1 MARPYIPLDKFEHME
16 HADHASHE
24 SAAMAELRERQA
36 KAVRRNLHNFAQLER
51 AGFPGAVP
59 IDVIGWVESRLIGK
73 AAKALGKS
81 VVGEVLAKR
90 MITVKIKKGYPV
102 KRPNGYFAIT
112 TEGNVYQ
119 DADWTEERGAA
130 EVHRAPRRGLTTQ
143 RFENKSMPLAEFK
156 GADLFPSVRPL
167 TPPSAIEKVRVDG
180 TEVFASSF
188 ERLTKTVLSDA
199 GIEYVP
205 LDETEPE
212 PAPVAA
218 GTHDGMTQEMPTVRM
233 PIQGDDEAPTLRM
246 PPVGNED
253 PTLRMP
259 RVDAPP
265 ADGLVNPLDVMFR
278 R

>member
-24 SAAMAELRERQA
+24 SSVMAQLRERQA
-36 KAVRRNLHNFAQLER
+36 RAVRRNLHNFSQLEQ

-59 IDVIGWVESRLIGK
+59 IDIIGWVDSRLIGK
-73 AAKALGKS
+73 AAKMLGKS
-81 VVGEVLAKR
+81 VVGDTLAKR
-90 MITVKIKKGYPV
+90 MITVKVKNGYPV

-119 DADWTEERGAA
+119 DASWTEERGAA

-143 RFENKSMPLAEFK
+143 RFENKSMPLEDFK
-156 GADLFPSVRPL
+156 GADLYPLTRPL
-167 TPPSAIEKVRVDG
+167 TPPSHIEKVRVDG

-199 GIEYVP
+199 GIEYLP
-205 LDETEPE
+205 LDETEPQ

-218 GTHDGMTQEMPTVRM
+218 GTHDGITEEMPTLRM
-233 PIQGDDEAPTLRM
+233 PVPGSDEAPTLRM
-246 PPVGNED
+246 PAVGNEA

-259 RVDAPP
+259 RIDTPP
-265 ADGLVNPLDVMFR
+265 TDGLVNPLDIMFR